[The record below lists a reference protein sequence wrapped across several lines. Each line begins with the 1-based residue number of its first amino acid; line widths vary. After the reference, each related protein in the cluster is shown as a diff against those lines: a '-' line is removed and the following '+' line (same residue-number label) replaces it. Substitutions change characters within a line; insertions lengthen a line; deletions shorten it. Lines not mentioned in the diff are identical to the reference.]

1 MTNEEK
7 DKIKTDLEAM
17 NKRAKINFIVCLILA
32 ILFGILIFTLS
43 SDLFFSIFIAIFIAV
58 IFNVA
63 LSISIKKKYK
73 DEIVPKILKKFLGDD
88 IVYEPK
94 GRFDKEL
101 LRDLNFFPCTTYSGE
116 DMISGIYKGIKF
128 TTADIS
134 MTHQSGGKNSTTVT
148 DFKGCMWVFEY
159 NNKTINSRIDLYEKD
174 YLKRHSLR
182 KNGLEKVEF
191 EDIDFN
197 NKIKTYASNAHD
209 AFYVITPQIID
220 RLKNNINNISGDI
233 LYSIQENKLYLVI
246 SSSKNRMEFKRFRN
260 NYEELIESLKED
272 VSPIL
277 ETIKLFD
284 LKGEEKEEIWKIE
297 NLNL

>member
-32 ILFGILIFTLS
+32 ILFGTLIFTFS
-43 SDLFFSIFIAIFIAV
+43 SDLFFAIFIAIFIAV

-63 LSISIKKKYK
+63 LSVSIKKKYK

-101 LRDLNFFPCTTYSGE
+101 LRDLNFFPCTTYSCE

-134 MTHQSGGKNSTTVT
+134 MTHQSGGKNSTTVA

-246 SSSKNRMEFKRFRN
+246 SSSKNRMEFKRFKN

-277 ETIKLFD
+277 ETIKQFD

>member
-32 ILFGILIFTLS
+32 ILFGILIFTFS
-43 SDLFFSIFIAIFIAV
+43 SYLFFAIFIAIFIAV

-63 LSISIKKKYK
+63 LSVSIKKKYK

-134 MTHQSGGKNSTTVT
+134 MTHQSDGKNSTTVT

-284 LKGEEKEEIWKIE
+284 LKGEEKE
-297 NLNL
+297 

>member
-32 ILFGILIFTLS
+32 ILFGILIFTFS
-43 SDLFFSIFIAIFIAV
+43 SDLFFAIFIAIFIAV

-63 LSISIKKKYK
+63 LSVSIKKKYK

-134 MTHQSGGKNSTTVT
+134 MTHQKGGKNSTTVT

-277 ETIKLFD
+277 ETIKQFD
-284 LKGEEKEEIWKIE
+284 LKGEEKE
-297 NLNL
+297 

>member
-17 NKRAKINFIVCLILA
+17 NKMAKINFIVCLILA
-32 ILFGILIFTLS
+32 ILFGILIFTFS
-43 SDLFFSIFIAIFIAV
+43 SDLFFAIFIAIFIAV

-63 LSISIKKKYK
+63 LSVSIKKKYK

-148 DFKGCMWVFEY
+148 DFNGCMWVFEY

-246 SSSKNRMEFKRFRN
+246 SSSKNRMEFKRFKN

-284 LKGEEKEEIWKIE
+284 LKGKEKE
-297 NLNL
+297 

>member
-63 LSISIKKKYK
+63 LSVSIKKKYK

-246 SSSKNRMEFKRFRN
+246 SSSKKQNG
-260 NYEELIESLKED
+260 I
-272 VSPIL
+272 
-277 ETIKLFD
+277 
-284 LKGEEKEEIWKIE
+284 
-297 NLNL
+297 

>member
-32 ILFGILIFTLS
+32 ILFGILIFTFS
-43 SDLFFSIFIAIFIAV
+43 SDLFFAIFIAIFIAV

-63 LSISIKKKYK
+63 LSVSIKKKYK

-148 DFKGCMWVFEY
+148 DFNGCMWVFEY

-191 EDIDFN
+191 EDIDFS

-246 SSSKNRMEFKRFRN
+246 SSSKNRMEFKRFKN

-284 LKGEEKEEIWKIE
+284 LKGKEKE
-297 NLNL
+297 

>member
-1 MTNEEK
+1 
-7 DKIKTDLEAM
+7 
-17 NKRAKINFIVCLILA
+17 
-32 ILFGILIFTLS
+32 
-43 SDLFFSIFIAIFIAV
+43 
-58 IFNVA
+58 
-63 LSISIKKKYK
+63 
-73 DEIVPKILKKFLGDD
+73 
-88 IVYEPK
+88 
-94 GRFDKEL
+94 
-101 LRDLNFFPCTTYSGE
+101 
-116 DMISGIYKGIKF
+116 
-128 TTADIS
+128 

-246 SSSKNRMEFKRFRN
+246 SSSKNRMEFKRFKN

-284 LKGEEKEEIWKIE
+284 LKGEEKE
-297 NLNL
+297 

>member
-32 ILFGILIFTLS
+32 ILFGTLIFTFS
-43 SDLFFSIFIAIFIAV
+43 SDLFFAIFIAIFIAV

-63 LSISIKKKYK
+63 LSVSIKKKYK

-148 DFKGCMWVFEY
+148 DFKECMWVFEY

-246 SSSKNRMEFKRFRN
+246 SSSKNRMEFKRFKN

-277 ETIKLFD
+277 ETIKQFD

>member
-32 ILFGILIFTLS
+32 ILFGILIFTFS
-43 SDLFFSIFIAIFIAV
+43 SDLFFAIFIAIFIAV
-58 IFNVA
+58 IFNVD
-63 LSISIKKKYK
+63 LSVSIKKKYK

-134 MTHQSGGKNSTTVT
+134 MTHQSGRKNSTTVT
-148 DFKGCMWVFEY
+148 DFKECMWVFEY

-284 LKGEEKEEIWKIE
+284 LKGEKKE
-297 NLNL
+297 

>member
-32 ILFGILIFTLS
+32 ILFGFLIFTLS
-43 SDLFFSIFIAIFIAV
+43 SDLFFAIFIAIFIAI

-63 LSISIKKKYK
+63 LSVSIKKKYK

-148 DFKGCMWVFEY
+148 DFKRCMWVFEY

-246 SSSKNRMEFKRFRN
+246 SSSKNRMEFKRFKN

-277 ETIKLFD
+277 ETIKQFD